1 MIKKIILLMG
11 LPGSGKGTQGKILA
25 EKLMLPHV
33 STGDIFRKM
42 IKTDSEESKLLN
54 EYMVSGKLVP
64 SDLVNKIVRTVLLS
78 GEYEDGCI
86 LDGYPRSLKQA
97 EYFMENIDTEISSV
111 FFDVADEVVVKRIM
125 GRYSCQSCGAIY
137 NHYFDTLKVAGVC
150 DYCGSIEVTSRSDDD
165 EKTVLARIEEYKKET
180 LPLVEYYK
188 RKENF
193 FTVNAGGAKEEVMK
207 EISLI
212 AKRI

>member
-42 IKTDSEESKLLN
+42 TKTDTEESKLLS
-54 EYMVSGKLVP
+54 EYMISGKLVP
-64 SDLVNKIVRTVLLS
+64 SELVNKIVRKVLLS
-78 GEYEDGCI
+78 GEYKDGCI
-86 LDGYPRSLKQA
+86 LDGYPRNLKQA
-97 EYFMENIDTEISSV
+97 EYFIENIDTEISSV
-111 FFDVADEVVVKRIM
+111 FFEVADETVVKRIM

-137 NHYFDTLKVAGVC
+137 NNYFDTLKVTGVC
-150 DYCGSIEVTSRSDDD
+150 DHCGSTELTSRSDDD
-165 EKTVLARIEEYKKET
+165 EKTVLERIKEYKKET

-188 RKENF
+188 RKGRF
-193 FTVNAGGAKEEVMK
+193 FTVNAGGTKEEVIK